1 MEAAIVE
8 LKLIPVGDDVGVVLP
23 PELLESLGIREGDT
37 LDAIMTPDGLLLT
50 AGDAAFQRQMAIAR
64 RIMQERRGVLRR
76 LAES

>member
-1 MEAAIVE
+1 
-8 LKLIPVGDDVGVVLP
+8 
-23 PELLESLGIREGDT
+23 
-37 LDAIMTPDGLLLT
+37 MTPDGLLLT